1 MELKLCLLTG
11 VLPLALI
18 ACDNPESSTSP
29 GDPDRAQPLESNR
42 ALRPPP
48 SVPVAKPGGS
58 VPGQASAAAPADG
71 DAREAEAEFASV
83 PKMKL
88 SGDAELKETADGV
101 RIEISVE
108 DAPKGKKAVHIHEKD
123 DCSDIAGK
131 SMGAHFSPDGNKHG
145 LPSASEHHLGDL
157 GNLEVDEDGDGTLTI
172 VVPKANLKPGDA
184 RSFIGKAIVIHE
196 GEDHGD
202 GESGNAG
209 KPIACAPIKAG

>member
-1 MELKLCLLTG
+1 MQLKLCLLNG

-18 ACDNPESSTSP
+18 ACDNPESATSP
-29 GDPDRAQPLESNR
+29 GDPDRAQPMESTR

-58 VPGQASAAAPADG
+58 VPGGASAAPPDG
-71 DAREAEAEFASV
+71 KEREAEAEFTSV

-88 SGDAELKETADGV
+88 TGDAELSETADGV
-101 RIEISVE
+101 RIQIEVE

-131 SMGAHFSPDGNKHG
+131 SMGAHFDPDGKKHG
-145 LPSASEHHLGDL
+145 LPSAAEHHLGDL
-157 GNLEVDEDGDGTLTI
+157 GNLTVDDEGDGTLTI
-172 VVPKANLKPGDA
+172 VVAKANLKAGDA
-184 RSFIGKAIVIHE
+184 RSFLGKAIVIHE

-209 KPIACAPIKAG
+209 SPIACAPIKAD